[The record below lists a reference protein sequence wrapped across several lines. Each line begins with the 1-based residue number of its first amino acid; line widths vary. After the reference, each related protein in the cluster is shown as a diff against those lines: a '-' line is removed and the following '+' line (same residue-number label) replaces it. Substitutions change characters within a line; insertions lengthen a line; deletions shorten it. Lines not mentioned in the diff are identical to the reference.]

1 MSVRYQT
8 FQFRRGTAAEWTQ
21 RNPTLLAGE
30 AGYETD
36 TNRLKFGDGV
46 RAWSAL
52 PYVGDL
58 EGSVLSGLAIA
69 KGCILAANDT
79 NTLTAVDGGGSTDK
93 LLLYTASS
101 DTISWTNEID
111 GGNY

>member
-58 EGSVLSGLAIA
+58 EGSVLSGLADVAIVGGA
-69 KGCILAANDT
+69 
-79 NTLTAVDGGGSTDK
+79 DGDLLRWSGG
-93 LLLYTASS
+93 A
-101 DTISWTNEID
+101 WRNEPEVNLVD

>member
-8 FQFRRGTAAEWTQ
+8 FQFRRGTAAEWSA

-52 PYVGDL
+52 SYVGDL
-58 EGSVLSGLAIA
+58 EGSVLSGLSDVALS
-69 KGCILAANDT
+69 GLADGDVLRYSSGAWRNSPES
-79 NTLTAVDGGGSTDK
+79 NLVDGG
-93 LLLYTASS
+93 
-101 DTISWTNEID
+101 NF
-111 GGNY
+111 